1 MSDAAFKIAK
11 YPGYTTAELQ
21 KIIEDSKGG
30 NVRGVTEDHRFEMAD
45 EIARRAKVKAGDVS
59 VMTDRERLRHVQ
71 ATGRTLAGNDISG
84 I

>member
-1 MSDAAFKIAK
+1 MSDAAFRTAK

-30 NVRGVTEDHRFEMAD
+30 NVPGITEDHRFEMAD
-45 EIARRAKVKAGDVS
+45 EIGRRAKVKAGDVS
-59 VMTDRERLRHVQ
+59 VMTEGERLRHRE
-71 ATGRTLAGNDISG
+71 ATGRTAAGNDISG